1 MGIVSNTF
9 MASRSSSQSVRR
21 LYSIRTQLII
31 GFGLILSL
39 VLISAV
45 IGYLSLR
52 NLQVNIETSLNE
64 ATRVRE
70 LSLEFKNEF
79 LIARQN
85 EAEFLTR
92 WRALGFDAAESKYVE
107 DTKVH
112 IARSRAHLDA
122 IDRQLRSA
130 GDPTLRELTSETARL
145 RPLLDTYAAGL
156 LSAVNRIE
164 ERSRGGLEVEM
175 RNELESL
182 EAIVAPLA
190 DESLRE
196 ILLNMRVSQEAYF
209 STTEQRY
216 VNDLLLLEDRYKSL
230 ISLSG
235 PNDLLADGKP
245 LSKADL
251 LERMGRYDATLRRM
265 VSLDR
270 DVTTSTQLFRQI
282 TADLDAI
289 ITRIGDSSAD
299 GLMRAR
305 QQLRVVSEQSTIA
318 LVLTGI
324 MALSITVLAAIQ
336 LNRRIMEPLSQL
348 TRAAQRIGRGELE
361 RPVERFGR
369 DEFGTLAVAFNDM
382 AAELR
387 ELIGSL
393 EQRVTDRTQLL
404 EAELSERRRV
414 ESELQQAKEVAEV
427 ANRAKSAFL
436 ANMSHELRTPLNAII
451 GYSEMLQEE
460 ATDLGQE
467 ELVPDTQKIQAA
479 GKHLLYLI
487 NDILD
492 LSKIEAGKMELT
504 PELFE
509 INAMVHEVKLTVAP
523 LMQKHRNTLVLDS
536 PETIGSLYADET
548 RVRQM
553 LLNLL
558 SNASKFTENG
568 LVTLKIQR
576 FEAGEVQYPEL
587 DQQPTI
593 LFEVTDT
600 GIGMTQEQISRL
612 FQSFTQAD
620 SSTTRKYGGTGL
632 GLTITRRFAEMM
644 GGIVGVKSTPGQG
657 STFSI
662 WLPVATPLPVTEQ
675 HDPPGQDILPLAPP
689 ASPLM
694 PTILVVDDDPASRE
708 LLRHFLT
715 NEGFQVASATA
726 GDDAL
731 RTAHAL
737 EPAAIVLNV
746 LMPRDDGLQVLEA
759 FKNEPLVA
767 DIPLIMLSMFEDQQI
782 GYALGASDYLTKP
795 LDRDRLLAVLGRY
808 RQIGR
813 SGSILVVDD
822 DQDCRDLLRR
832 TLERDGWEID
842 EAENGRVALSC
853 ATKRRPDLI
862 LLDLTMPEM
871 DGFAFVS
878 ALPQH
883 IGSHNIPIIVLTA
896 LDLSAADRRRLAGS
910 VETVLQKGAHSRE
923 ALLARVR
930 DLVTETV
937 QRVES

>member
-1 MGIVSNTF
+1 M
-9 MASRSSSQSVRR
+9 
-21 LYSIRTQLII
+21 II